1 MTAAD
6 AQRARIWEHL
16 LRWGKITDDSALF
29 LFGCKRLSARIG
41 ELRIEYGAG
50 AIETVI
56 RRKTNPHTGRVSR
69 YCECY
74 RYQRTDQGELF

>member
-16 LRWGKITDDSALF
+16 LRWGKINEDTAKSLY
-29 LFGCKRLSARIG
+29 GCARLSARIL
-41 ELRIEYGAG
+41 ELRIEHGAG

-56 RRKTNPHTGRVSR
+56 RRKTNAHTGRVSR

-74 RYQRTDQGELF
+74 QYRGPDQRALF